1 MTAAPSGPARPA
13 VLRDMMRGA
22 LRPSVVTG
30 LVAVVVATAVRGPL
44 GATAAALGSAV
55 ALAFFSGGLWA
66 MSKVVGTEPLV
77 AMAAAL
83 AVYFA
88 QIIVIGALIL
98 LLYGAPWLDGMVF
111 AAAVLAVTLVWQVVA
126 IRAYR
131 RSRQPVYDGGHAD

>member
-1 MTAAPSGPARPA
+1 MA
-13 VLRDMMRGA
+13 
-22 LRPSVVTG
+22 TG
-30 LVAVVVATAVRGPL
+30 LVAVLVAATVRGPL
-44 GATAAALGSAV
+44 GAAAAALGSAV

-131 RSRQPVYDGGHAD
+131 RSRQPVYDGGHGD